1 MCFKWMYLETY
12 NINPNNVFQSQI
24 IFSIKAFFFILF
36 FFQNGN
42 SFKKL
47 VSICKVFINFLL
59 FSAKISFREFKNFV
73 FKLRLPLEE
82 SLDFVLR
89 S

>member
-1 MCFKWMYLETY
+1 MWIYLEAY
-12 NINPNNVFQSQI
+12 SINPNNVFKSQVMY
-24 IFSIKAFFFILF
+24 FFKMFFLYTF

-47 VSICKVFINFLL
+47 VSICKMSSEFLMFI
-59 FSAKISFREFKNFV
+59 AKIMFNSIKFQFS

-82 SLDFVLR
+82 PLDFVLR